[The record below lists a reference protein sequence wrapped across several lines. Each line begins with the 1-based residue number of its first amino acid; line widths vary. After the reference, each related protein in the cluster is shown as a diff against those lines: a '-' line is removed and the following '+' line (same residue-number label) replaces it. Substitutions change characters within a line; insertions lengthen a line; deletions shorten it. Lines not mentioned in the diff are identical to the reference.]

1 LPNHVHASPVVA
13 FKWNVADQFLSQ
25 ALGFA
30 FNIIM
35 VRLLSPTEFGLFAV
49 PMVIFLLARTLQDGA
64 TTNLIFRKQ
73 NPSLHLM
80 KSIYGFTT
88 LLTIIIGILLFFLIA
103 PISAWWTNQPEANI
117 ITKYLSIGF
126 LFTIPMIFH
135 ETVFKKRMDFK
146 SLFVISII
154 ATTLSGILGIILA
167 YKGLGVWSLV
177 IKQLAFILCSFIGYT
192 LKLKW
197 QEGISFEFEELWK
210 HKSFTLPLIA
220 DQTFSFAVRNID
232 SLLVSRYL
240 GGNALG
246 IYDRAYKFLTL
257 PIQQVGGAF
266 SRVMLPSMSNIQDK
280 MKLQQMFL
288 TICGVVS
295 LILFPL
301 MAGLFVLS
309 EHFVL
314 LILTPKWRELIPLLK
329 VFAILACFQTIST
342 LVGNLFV
349 IGGNTK
355 EMFKFSLFTKPI
367 YILVFIITTVYYR
380 DLFLLAL
387 FYAIS
392 SIIFSFPLWHLA
404 GKAIELK
411 LSSILKAIL
420 PQAMAAFIMALIL
433 YLVKTYAASDITF
446 FNFFTLMITGILSFY
461 LMMYIS
467 KNKAFQEAKHFL
479 KLD

>member
-1 LPNHVHASPVVA
+1 MNA

-35 VRLLSPTEFGLFAV
+35 VRLLLPADFGLFAV

-64 TTNLIFRKQ
+64 TTNIIFKEQ
-73 NPSLHLM
+73 TPSMPLL

-88 LLTIIIGILLFFLIA
+88 ILTIIIGVLMFTLVA
-103 PISAWWTNQPEANI
+103 PIAAWWTNLPEADI

-126 LFTIPMIFH
+126 LFSIPMIFH
-135 ETVFKKRMDFK
+135 ETIFKKRLDFK
-146 SLFVISII
+146 SLFVISIFT
-154 ATTLSGILGIILA
+154 TTLSGIIGVILA

-177 IKQLAFILCSFIGYT
+177 IKQLAFIGSSFLAYT
-192 LKLKW
+192 FKLKW
-197 QEGISFEFEELWK
+197 KEGISFNFQEVWK
-210 HKSFTLPLIA
+210 HKSFTIPLLA
-220 DQTFSFAVRNID
+220 DQTFSYAVRNID

-280 MKLQQMFL
+280 IRLQKMFL
-288 TICGVVS
+288 TITGVVS

-301 MAGLFVLS
+301 MAGLFILS
-309 EHFVL
+309 DHFVL
-314 LILTPKWRELIPLLK
+314 LILTPKWSELIPLLK

-342 LVGNLFV
+342 LAGNLFV
-349 IGGNTK
+349 IGGHTK
-355 EMFKFSLFTKPI
+355 EMLRFSLFTKPI
-367 YILVFIITTVYYR
+367 YILVFIVTTVYYR
-380 DLFLLAL
+380 DLYLLAL

-392 SIIFSFPLWHLA
+392 SILFSLPLWHLA
-404 GKAIELK
+404 GKGIDLK
-411 LSSILKAIL
+411 VSSIIKAIS
-420 PQAMAAFIMALIL
+420 PQAIAAIMMAFIIYLFKYYMLNEITYLNFIL
-433 YLVKTYAASDITF
+433 LVLS
-446 FNFFTLMITGILSFY
+446 GILCYFIMIY
-461 LMMYIS
+461 FT
-467 KNKAFQEAKHFL
+467 NNTAFKEVKHFL
-479 KLD
+479 KLK